1 MGTIGSLTA
10 MHPPRRISAPPA
22 LAGFRTAALVVSL
35 LLLLPACGER
45 STAQLEPETGKRLA
59 AEGIVRRAD
68 DLIFRYTF
76 GAGRRNAGWEDR
88 RASIVV
94 TRSSVLVHKN
104 AKVGLDIRPGHADRY
119 SVERSGNRVRIRS
132 GAGQSAEI
140 WSFEPPGDA
149 AGWTA
154 DIRSAIH
161 AKQ

>member
-1 MGTIGSLTA
+1 MGTIRSLTA
-10 MHPPRRISAPPA
+10 MHPPRRISAPTA
-22 LAGFRTAALVVSL
+22 LAGFRTATLIVSL
-35 LLLLPACGER
+35 LLLPVCGER
-45 STAQLEPETGKRLA
+45 STAKLEPETGKRLA